1 MSREKNGSVENVMK
15 MEIPVLAAL
24 LLVANELMAR
34 VAVQGIEQALVAT
47 ALEWS
52 VKKLESARAILTRK
66 H

>member
-15 MEIPVLAAL
+15 MEIPVLAVL

-52 VKKLESARAILTRK
+52 VKKLESARAILRK

>member
-52 VKKLESARAILTRK
+52 VKKLESARAILRK